1 MTRHG
6 SDEDWWLLPG
16 FPSAGGRTNYRKKS
30 VLVLDQTWIRQG
42 LVAVRGGGAPGG
54 RITAK
59 MCRVP
64 IYSIQSVEA
73 AYDSQKNNV
82 P

>member
-1 MTRHG
+1 MAVTWVPFGGG
-6 SDEDWWLLPG
+6 SDELPQ
-16 FPSAGGRTNYRKKS
+16 KS